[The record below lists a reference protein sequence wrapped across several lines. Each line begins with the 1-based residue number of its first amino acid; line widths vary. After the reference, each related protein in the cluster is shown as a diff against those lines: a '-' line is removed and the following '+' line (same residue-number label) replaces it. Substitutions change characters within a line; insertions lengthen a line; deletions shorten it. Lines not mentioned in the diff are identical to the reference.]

1 VVNRTEDLIKAA
13 QDETEATRDQPYP
26 ADAKGKRPHRA
37 RSVVQSVRLPADAFA
52 EIEAIAKVHDIPVGA
67 LIRGWVLGAI
77 AAERDLTL
85 ADAVDR
91 LAADVDRLRR
101 LAHDSAA

>member
-1 VVNRTEDLIKAA
+1 MSRTEDLIKAA
-13 QDETEATRDQPYP
+13 QTESEATRDEPYP
-26 ADAKGKRPHRA
+26 ADAPGQRPHRA

-52 EIEAIAKVHDIPVGA
+52 EVEAIAKEHDIPVGA
-67 LIRGWVLGAI
+67 LIRGWVLRAV